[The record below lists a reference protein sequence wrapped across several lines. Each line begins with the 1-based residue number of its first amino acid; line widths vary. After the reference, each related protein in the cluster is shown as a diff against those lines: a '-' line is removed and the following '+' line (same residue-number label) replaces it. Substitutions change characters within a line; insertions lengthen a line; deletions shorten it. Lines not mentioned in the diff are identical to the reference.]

1 MKLLGF
7 RDTQKILLSKNP
19 ITSYRKLQ
27 QHKMAK
33 RTKRVVSIPGKS
45 GGRRRRRRRIAK
57 RRIPKPP
64 VAHRSNKTRRPGRR
78 RGRAING
85 GGGVG
90 RRRAKSQRSGTINR
104 VVRRRRF
111 TVQPNELKTLYKNQL
126 R

>member
-45 GGRRRRRRRIAK
+45 GGRRRRRRRTAK
-57 RRIPKPP
+57 RRIAKPS
-64 VAHRSNKTRRPGRR
+64 VARRSTKMTKPRGR
-78 RGRAING
+78 RGRAIKG

-90 RRRAKSQRSGTINR
+90 RRRAKSRRNVPINR
-104 VVRRRRF
+104 GVQRRRF